1 MFSEI
6 SELKTIR
13 DQKRRLSE
21 REAELSN
28 PILADLT
35 FVPKVYEWFNEISG
49 KRDCPPRKDS
59 VKSRKQ
65 FIFIILFLYS
75 PSVLAGG
82 KMPKGL
88 RKAITEAVNLHSES
102 TISDNCA
109 DVVFL
114 YQNYKDFR
122 RDIDYLYSEI
132 LSRLKVEGLLS

>member
-6 SELKTIR
+6 SELKSIR
-13 DQKRRLSE
+13 DQKSRLSE

-28 PILADLT
+28 PILSDLNLI
-35 FVPKVYEWFNEISG
+35 PKVYQWFNEISEN
-49 KRDCPPRKDS
+49 RDCPPRKDS
-59 VKSRKQ
+59 VRVRKQ

-88 RKAITEAVNLHSES
+88 RKAISDAVNLHSES
-102 TISDNCA
+102 TVSDNCA

-132 LSRLKVEGLLS
+132 IDRLKGEGGER